1 MKKNN
6 VDQVFGLVLIGI
18 GVFLL
23 ILVGGPM
30 LLSLGA
36 LLLGF
41 YLINYGLLLTGNP
54 SLPVLFQRLI
64 VEIRNRFF

>member
-6 VDQVFGLVLIGI
+6 TEQLYGLILIGI
-18 GVFLL
+18 GIFLL

-36 LLLGF
+36 ILIGF

-54 SLPVLFQRLI
+54 SLPTVFQRFI
-64 VEIRNRFF
+64 TEIRNRFF